1 MISCKKGYKYPG
13 EGKEENIRYLINVQ
27 TSYRPSSKH
36 FLNGSRTGI
45 FGCFNSLTLSYSS
58 KINGSFYHQR
68 VSSPVKTPV
77 CSQRTMLPIQS
88 GVTTLC
94 R

>member
-1 MISCKKGYKYPG
+1 MEYPG
-13 EGKEENIRYLINVQ
+13 EGEEENIRYLINVR

-58 KINGSFYHQR
+58 KINGYLHHQR
-68 VSSPVKTPV
+68 VFSEDNAAHPVRCDNPLQIV
-77 CSQRTMLPIQS
+77 MS
-88 GVTTLC
+88 VF
-94 R
+94 